1 MSGAAPG
8 AVAAAVSVG
17 DTPYTVVSR
26 GGDVRKAVLLGRVPV
41 LAHHEAAGWLRNEAS
56 RLAVRLD
63 PGPVARWLAPGLVR
77 PVAARWPDA
86 PAALR
91 AWAEDAGRQARV
103 REVLA
108 PGCPFTL
115 RCPDVGGTW
124 YELGARP
131 IPPNETC
138 AARKADGC
146 EPVPVLPDRCDAET
160 DIPEIMG
167 IFAKRASLG
176 VPGGA
181 VVPRTRC
188 GLAAHDGVE
197 HIGVVRP
204 LREGAVWVTFT
215 REVPP
220 YQARRLP
227 PCPREQPG
235 PHPCG
240 LYPGHPGRCVP
251 APTGA
256 PA

>member
-1 MSGAAPG
+1 MSGAFPG
-8 AVAAAVSVG
+8 TVAAAVSVR

-41 LAHHEAAGWLRNEAS
+41 LAHHEAAGWLRSEAL

-91 AWAEDAGRQARV
+91 AWAEDAERQTRV
-103 REVLA
+103 RELLA
-108 PGCPFTL
+108 LGCPFTL

-131 IPPNETC
+131 IPP
-138 AARKADGC
+138 DGTH
-146 EPVPVLPDRCDAET
+146 PVRASDAPAPLPPVRCDAET

-167 IFAKRASLG
+167 IFARRASSG
-176 VPGGA
+176 VPGGE
-181 VVPRTRC
+181 VVARTRC

-197 HIGVVRP
+197 HVGVVRP
-204 LREGAVWVTFT
+204 LCDGAVWVTFT

-227 PCPREQPG
+227 FCPRPQPG

-240 LYPGHPGRCVP
+240 LYPGHPGGCLP
-251 APTGA
+251 GA
-256 PA
+256 ASASA